1 MNSTYIVEGMTC
13 QHCATSVSEEI
24 SEIGGVTDVRVD
36 LGTGEVI
43 VVSDQEVERSSV
55 SDAVSEAG
63 YSLSS

>member
-55 SDAVSEAG
+55 ADAVSEAG

>member
-1 MNSTYIVEGMTC
+1 MTC

-55 SDAVSEAG
+55 ADAVSEAG